1 MKDIDSAIRDRN
13 WEAALRKVEILGT
26 QPNSLQEHISSPFL
40 DEILSGLTWTNKIDK
55 KRNSARSKIN
65 KVKLLFEI
73 LCLNCSRERVVKLK
87 NALNALLNN
96 IE

>member
-26 QPNSLQEHISSPFL
+26 QTNSLQEHISSPFL
-40 DEILSGLTWTNKIDK
+40 DETLSGLTWTNKIDK
-55 KRNSARSKIN
+55 KRNLARSKIN

-73 LCLNCSRERVVKLK
+73 LCLNCSRERVAKLK

-96 IE
+96 